1 MKKLFYLCLICPLWL
16 CAQLSPIQLQNPVR
30 FLALGDSY
38 TIGQSVA
45 ATDRWPVQLQDSIQ
59 LRGFQVDTLRIIA
72 TTGWRT
78 DDLLSAITNKQL
90 SSQHYNLVSLLIGVN
105 NQYQGKPISQYITE
119 FPQLLD
125 SAIAYAGGDTDH
137 VFVVSIPDYAY
148 TPYGQSTGNAAQIS
162 NEIDQY
168 NAINKHIA
176 DSLGV
181 TYFDITPISRQGLS
195 QPSLVAGDGLHPSGA
210 QYTQWIHLMLQ
221 HIATGVATGMQ
232 SPGRQPDI
240 EIYPNPAAEEIT
252 VYKDKALQG
261 NSFMELYNAQGMLVL
276 QHTVSPGFSVC
287 SLNSLSPGLYT
298 VRIFSAQGQ
307 SVKRLVKE

>member
-1 MKKLFYLCLICPLWL
+1 MLFSLCLLCPLWL

-45 ATDRWPVQLQDSIQ
+45 ATDRWPVQLQDSLQ

-78 DDLLSAITNKQL
+78 DNLLSAITNQGL
-90 SSQHYNLVSLLIGVN
+90 SQQHYNLVSLLIGVN
-105 NQYQGKPISQYITE
+105 NQYQGKPISQYIAE

-125 SAIAYAGGDTDH
+125 SAIAYAGGDTAH

-162 NEIDQY
+162 MEIDQY

-181 TYFDITPISRQGLS
+181 TYFDITPVSRQGLN

-210 QYTQWIHLMLQ
+210 QYTQWIQLMLQ
-221 HIATGVATGMQ
+221 HIAAGIATGMQ
-232 SPGRQPDI
+232 SPGKTLDI
-240 EIYPNPAAEEIT
+240 EIYPNPAREEIT
-252 VYKDKALQG
+252 IYKDKTIPG
-261 NSFMELYNAQGMLVL
+261 SSIMELYNGQGLLVL
-276 QHTVSPGFSVC
+276 QCAVSTGFSVC

-298 VRIFSAQGQ
+298 VRISSARGQ
-307 SVKRLVKE
+307 FIKRLVKQ